1 MEAKT
6 SAAMTANQPA
16 FDAYRLLRVAFIAAP
31 FLMGLDKFFN
41 RLTQWPKFLCPLVMN
56 RVPPETFMRVAGVAE
71 MAAGVL
77 VLVKPKLG
85 AYVVAAWLLLV
96 IINLLLIPGYYDV
109 ALRDVGL
116 LLAALALARLSAVY
130 SR

>member
-1 MEAKT
+1 MAAKT
-6 SAAMTANQPA
+6 SAAVTANNPA
-16 FDAYRLLRVAFIAAP
+16 FDAYRLLRVAFIVAP
-31 FLMGLDKFFN
+31 LAMGLDKFFN

-71 MAAGVL
+71 IAAGVL
-77 VLVKPKLG
+77 VLVKPRIG

-109 ALRDVGL
+109 VLRDVGL
-116 LLAALALARLSAVY
+116 VLAAFALARLSAVF

>member
-6 SAAMTANQPA
+6 SAAMTAKNPA
-16 FDAYRLLRVAFIAAP
+16 FDAYRLLRIAFIVAP
-31 FLMGLDKFFN
+31 LLMGLDKFFN
-41 RLTQWPKFLCPLVMN
+41 RLTQWPKFLCPLIMN
-56 RVPPETFMRVAGVAE
+56 RVPPETFMRAAGVAE

-77 VLVKPKLG
+77 VLVKPKIG

-96 IINLLLIPGYYDV
+96 IINLLLIPGYYDIV
-109 ALRDVGL
+109 LRDVGL